1 MNLSRQEGIQV
12 IGLSVGQEG
21 SLCRVSRDT
30 CRMETGL
37 RMSWQWEFWRKLSHH
52 SGERNSPANGEGEPA
67 RAGAPCSSDGV
78 LRDGLGLWMGASCRE
93 VLRSLLSGVQWLL
106 GSEKEYKVAG
116 KSGITQARQR
126 LGWEVMKALYD
137 ELVRPMGERHTRG
150 TWYRNW
156 RVVSMD
162 GSTLDVAD
170 SPENEKVFGRSR
182 AWRGK
187 SAYPQLRFVALLEN
201 GTHVLFATELG
212 NYAESEHSLAEK
224 VIPQLQPGMLCLA
237 DRLFTGG
244 PLWKQAAA
252 TGADLLWRA
261 QRRMKFACVERLQD
275 GSYLSYVY
283 PNRHDHE
290 KHPEDPARRLR
301 VRVIEYRLC
310 GKRSP
315 EPWYRLVTTLLDP
328 EQAPAR
334 ELAALYHERWE
345 IENTLDEFKVH
356 LRGPQVVLR
365 SQTPDLV
372 RQEFYGLLLL
382 HFAVRAFMHEAAL
395 SANRDPDELSFVHAV
410 RVLKRHL
417 PLFVISPCRRTR
429 RVPSGHFAGNSSG
442 EGQTRSRS
450 SHATRSKTKNE
461 PLSDTQQPHPQA
473 APLGL
478 YSFGDS

>member
-1 MNLSRQEGIQV
+1 MSSQSRHLPNGNRITDELAMGILAKSYPTAQV
-12 IGLSVGQEG
+12 KEILE
-21 SLCRVSRDT
+21 
-30 CRMETGL
+30 RMGKASQ
-37 RMSWQWEFWRKLSHH
+37 R
-52 SGERNSPANGEGEPA
+52 ERALPAHLM
-67 RAGAPCSSDGV
+67 V
-78 LRDGLGLWMGASCRE
+78 YYVMGLGLWMGASCRE

-137 ELVRPMGERHTRG
+137 ELVRPMGERRTRG
-150 TWYRNW
+150 AWYRSW

-170 SPENEKVFGRSR
+170 SAENEKVFGRSR
-182 AWRGK
+182 ACRGK

-201 GTHVLFATELG
+201 GTHVLFATEMG
-212 NYAESEHSLAEK
+212 NYASSEHSLAEK

-261 QRRMKFACVERLQD
+261 QCRMKFACVERLQD

-283 PNRHDHE
+283 PNRRDHE
-290 KHPEDPARRLR
+290 KHPEDPSRRLR

-356 LRGPQVVLR
+356 LRGSQVVLR

-395 SANRDPDELSFVHAV
+395 NANRDPDELSFVHAV

-417 PLFVISPCRRTR
+417 PLFVISPSRRTR
-429 RVPSGHFAGNSSG
+429 GVSSGHFAGDPSG
-442 EGQTRSRS
+442 EGQTQPGRRTPRGVKRKMSRYPIRNS
-450 SHATRSKTKNE
+450 RTRKLRRLDFTALEILK
-461 PLSDTQQPHPQA
+461 
-473 APLGL
+473 
-478 YSFGDS
+478 